1 MLFSVVV
8 FVSVRV
14 RIIFSHRAADP
25 IFVGPDP
32 DPTPRICRLDPSPI
46 FRYGSDCG
54 CMYSYFGN
62 QLIIVILLHNVVRS
76 SLVIL

>member
-8 FVSVRV
+8 FVSVTV

-32 DPTPRICRLDPSPI
+32 DLTPRIDWTRVRFSDTDPSVAVCTLEI
-46 FRYGSDCG
+46 R
-54 CMYSYFGN
+54 
-62 QLIIVILLHNVVRS
+62 
-76 SLVIL
+76 